1 MAIHMEKDPN
11 QGQDGNENR
20 RRKEGGGGG
29 GLGSLTK
36 FLPIILFFLFK
47 RPKLAIGLVLAAAV
61 FYFMSGGDLS
71 SILGGEGGGGTENTP
86 LFMGAD
92 LNEDEYDKA
101 MVYEP
106 LAAGNRNELPTKV
119 SLKQYMPT
127 IKNQGRQGSC
137 VGWSSAYGARTI
149 LHAKATGQNPNSAAF
164 SPAYLYNQIK
174 LPSCQ
179 GAYINN
185 AMKTMRST
193 GGLPFQEFRYDPN
206 SCNRE
211 PTQSELS
218 KGQSFRIKGYDRL
231 SMDHNKYEVNS
242 LAVKQNLAQG
252 APVVIGMMVGGTF
265 MSGMYNKEVWNPT
278 SSDYR
283 QSGFGGHAMCVIGYD
298 DNKAGGAFEI
308 MNSWGESW
316 GNKGIGWVKYGDF
329 KEFVREAYGLYP
341 MGSHNDAPPSKM
353 KISFGLVDYQKQAFI
368 ALQKV
373 EGNVFRSVRKAAPK
387 DRFKIQVT
395 NNVECYTYI
404 FNEEADGVSNV
415 LFPYTEKHSPY
426 CGITGTRL
434 FPKDYSLVPDDVGN
448 RDRIAVVI
456 TKEEI
461 DYEEIKRRINAGR
474 GSFANKV
481 NSALRGQAISNVAFQ
496 ASEYITFEGD
506 MKGGNAVAMIIEI
519 DK

>member
-11 QGQDGNENR
+11 KGQGGNENKR
-20 RRKEGGGGG
+20 REGGGGG
-29 GLGSLTK
+29 GLGGLTK
-36 FLPIILFFLFK
+36 FLPAILFFLFK
-47 RPKLAIGLVLAAAV
+47 KPKLAIGILLVAAV

-71 SILGGEGGGGTENTP
+71 SLIGDGGGGESQNSP

-92 LNEDEYDKA
+92 LDAAEYEKA
-101 MVYEP
+101 MIYEP
-106 LAAGNRNELPTKV
+106 LAAGNNNQLPTKV
-119 SLKQYMPT
+119 SLLQYAPT
-127 IKNQGRQGSC
+127 RLNQGRQGSC
-137 VGWSSAYGARTI
+137 VGWSSAYAARTI
-149 LHAKATGQNPNSAAF
+149 LHAKATGQSPNSATF
-164 SPAYLYNQIK
+164 SPSYLYNQIA
-174 LPSCQ
+174 LTGCQ
-179 GAYINN
+179 GAYINE
-185 AMKTMRST
+185 AMKSMRSE
-193 GGLPFQEFRYDPN
+193 GGLPFQEFKYDEG

-211 PTQSELS
+211 PNSSEIS
-218 KGQSFRIKGYDRL
+218 KGRTFRIKGYDRL
-231 SMDHNKYEVNS
+231 SQNSNRSAVNS

-265 MSGMYNKEVWNPT
+265 MTGMYNKEVWNPS

-298 DNKAGGAFEI
+298 DNKSGGAFEI

-316 GNKGIGWVKYGDF
+316 GKKGVGWVKYSDF

-353 KISFGLVDYQKQAFI
+353 KISFGLVDYQKQAFV
-368 ALQKV
+368 ALKKV
-373 EGNVFRSVRKAAPK
+373 EGNVFRSVRKAAAG
-387 DRFKIQVT
+387 DRFKVQVT
-395 NNVECYTYI
+395 NNVACYTYI

-415 LFPYTEKHSPY
+415 LFPYDAKSSPY

-434 FPKDYSLVPDDVGN
+434 FPKDESLVPDAVGT

-461 DYEEIKRRINAGR
+461 DYNEIKRRINEGR
-474 GSFANKV
+474 GDFANKV
-481 NSALRGQAISNVAFQ
+481 NSALRGQSVSNVTFQ
-496 ASEYITFEGD
+496 ASDYITFEGD